1 MIPNAEP
8 RWEASAWAQDPTG
21 LRGAREDIK
30 TAMARVFERL
40 SVWVDPVPRN
50 GPAQM
55 ACDEVIL
62 GVADEAVLRVFSWSE
77 PWVSAGYFVPWKEA
91 QSARP
96 DLPVCRRWTG
106 GGVVVH
112 ENDFTFALVAPRSE
126 TWSRLRPDESYRVL
140 HLAATEALGTAG
152 IDAMVFDGS
161 PAGGAECFAG
171 PVRYDV
177 MRGAQKIAGGAQRR
191 TRHGLLHQGSVQGT
205 GLGVDFAA
213 ILAAHLARESAPW
226 EAPNSLENSVSAL
239 VREKYAR
246 EDFLRREVL

>member
-1 MIPNAEP
+1 MA
-8 RWEASAWAQDPTG
+8 
-21 LRGAREDIK
+21 IK
-30 TAMARVFERL
+30 KPMARVFERL
-40 SVWVDPVPRN
+40 SVWIDPVPRE

-55 ACDEVIL
+55 ACDEAIL
-62 GVADEAVLRVFSWSE
+62 GTAEEAVLRVFRWSK

-91 QSARP
+91 RGARP

-140 HLAATEALGTAG
+140 HEAATDALRAAG
-152 IDAMVFDGS
+152 IDAAVFDGTA
-161 PAGGAECFAG
+161 AGGAECFAG

-177 MRGAQKIAGGAQRR
+177 MRGGQKIAGGAQRR
-191 TRHGLLHQGSVQGT
+191 TKRGLLHQGSVQGT
-205 GLGVDFAA
+205 GLGADFAA
-213 ILAAHLARESAPW
+213 LMAAHLAGESAPW
-226 EAPNSLENSVSAL
+226 EAPDSFEKSVSAL

-246 EDFLRREVL
+246 EDFLRREVP

>member
-1 MIPNAEP
+1 MGSVRMGP
-8 RWEASAWAQDPTG
+8 RPTG
-21 LRGAREDIK
+21 LGPARESIR

-40 SVWVDPVPRN
+40 SVWIDPVPRD

-55 ACDEVIL
+55 ACDEALL
-62 GVADEAVLRVFSWSE
+62 GAADEPILRVFRWSE

-91 QSARP
+91 RNARP

-112 ENDFTFALVAPRSE
+112 ENDFTFALFAPRSE
-126 TWSRLRPDESYRVL
+126 TWSRMRPDESYRLL
-140 HLAATEALGTAG
+140 HLAVAEALRAAG
-152 IDAMVFDGS
+152 IDAAVFHGS

-191 TRHGLLHQGSVQGT
+191 TRRGLLHQGSVQGT
-205 GLGVDFAA
+205 GLGADFAA
-213 ILAAHLARESAPW
+213 VLAAHLAAESAPW
-226 EAPNSLENSVSAL
+226 KAPDSFENSVSAL
-239 VREKYAR
+239 VREKYVR
-246 EDFLRREVL
+246 EDFLRREVP